1 MRYTNQNSVATLY
14 DGTTTMLS
22 MTTVGATKAQ
32 IGDHVELRLKNAL
45 NSTVLSD
52 YT

>member
-1 MRYTNQNSVATLY
+1 MGDVDESTVATSY
-14 DGTTTMLS
+14 DGTTPMLN
-22 MTTVGATKAQ
+22 MTTIGATKAK

-45 NSTVLSD
+45 NSTALTD